1 MYLGR
6 RSIENADQVCRAIL
20 QDRPIPVTPSGE
32 IPLGV
37 LSPTRV
43 VLSQQAL
50 EYPEFFRLAP
60 SVIDVL
66 KTLQP
71 IFRNFSL
78 HAHSRFN
85 HYFNIDLYRPTD
97 RRNIDDCTIAFV
109 AKLILSTASTPIES
123 PSLGDGRALFEGLDH
138 RQLVY
143 RLVATSLGLDP
154 SDCRS
159 HGLKLMV
166 VVNRTIGL
174 MAPDILDGGRDVIT
188 ISTSSLHDEHRPKD
202 DGELM
207 LEAVKIADEPFLR
220 YRAAGIW
227 VPHGRREVFKAG
239 AYIEP
244 KYPNALLG

>member
-1 MYLGR
+1 M
-6 RSIENADQVCRAIL
+6 
-20 QDRPIPVTPSGE
+20 
-32 IPLGV
+32 
-37 LSPTRV
+37 
-43 VLSQQAL
+43 
-50 EYPEFFRLAP
+50 
-60 SVIDVL
+60 L

-97 RRNIDDCTIAFV
+97 RRNIDDSTIAFV

-123 PSLGDGRALFEGLDH
+123 RSLGDGRALFEGLDH
-138 RQLVY
+138 HQLVY

-154 SDCRS
+154 SDCQS

-174 MAPDILDGGRDVIT
+174 MAPDILDAGRDVIT

-202 DGELM
+202 DGELT